1 MAENLSSAKLD
12 NGFDPKKTKAAIEK
26 IMAARE
32 KASTA
37 TGRSGAAVKALIED
51 HGLNKK
57 AAGMITS
64 VLKKDPDEVRATVGA
79 FVLYA
84 YAMGAF
90 DQSDLFDDHIK
101 IMRQVV
107 DAVDDGKPGKGT
119 FLKPAPI
126 EDHAEVAH

>member
-12 NGFDPKKTKAAIEK
+12 GFDPKKTKAAIEK

-37 TGRSGAAVKALIED
+37 TGEAGAKVKDLIEN

-101 IMRQVV
+101 IMRLVV
-107 DAVDDGKPGKGT
+107 EAVDDGKPGKVT
-119 FLKPAPI
+119 PLRPAPV
-126 EDHAEVAH
+126 EEQPATAH